1 MLLQKDISQY
11 LNVGVEIP
19 NPGWQN
25 GLVSNCAC
33 IIQAW
38 QSALNPPHLDQNEKN
53 TL

>member
-1 MLLQKDISQY
+1 MLLQKDISKY

-25 GLVSNCAC
+25 GLVVNVPV
-33 IIQAW
+33 IQAW
-38 QSALNPPHLDQNEKN
+38 QSALNPPHPDKNEKN